1 MTSVITDGEIVTFAL
16 GLLAAGN
23 ETTTNLII
31 NSFYCFL
38 VDSPG
43 IYEELRKEPNLILKA
58 IEEVLRYRF
67 PVTLTRRITALSERE
82 SPSPLGMG

>member
-1 MTSVITDGEIVTFAL
+1 MTSVITDGEIVTFSL

-58 IEEVLRYRF
+58 IEEGLRYRF

>member
-1 MTSVITDGEIVTFAL
+1 MTSVITDGEIVTFSL
-16 GLLAAGN
+16 GLLATGN

-67 PVTLTRRITALSERE
+67 PVTLTRRITALSERKAHR
-82 SPSPLGMG
+82 L

>member
-1 MTSVITDGEIVTFAL
+1 MTSVITDGEIVTFSL

-31 NSFYCFL
+31 NSFMLL